1 MYIGRPIV
9 RPISQELS
17 GMVESSG
24 NAQRR
29 ACLACDGVHARGR
42 CHLRLAGVEI
52 CGLCG
57 LAHYGSTGRPCPQF
71 RSMEHCRAMIEALK
85 HSTEP
90 REVVELA
97 KKYIYGVIG
106 SISRKTKEQNERL
119 GPRDQVEVVQPTPRA
134 TASKKA
140 KPSFADRGNTVGHFA
155 NSLI

>member
-1 MYIGRPIV
+1 MYTGRPVI

-29 ACLACDGVHARGR
+29 TCLACDGAHARGR
-42 CHLRLAGVEI
+42 CPLRLAGVEL

-57 LAHYGSTGRPCPQF
+57 LAHYGSAGRPCPQF

-90 REVVELA
+90 RAVVELA

-119 GPRDQVEVVQPTPRA
+119 GPQNQVEVVQPPPRA
-134 TASKKA
+134 TASKKV
-140 KPSFADRGNTVGHFA
+140 KPSFATRGNIVGHFA
-155 NSLI
+155 NGLI